1 MLKFHFSAYKDFH
14 ALLES
19 LEIAQNILVKP
30 ESSDIDSNEDISIYV
45 LSGNFK

>member
-30 ESSDIDSNEDISIYV
+30 ESSDIDSNEDISM
-45 LSGNFK
+45 